1 MLQAFR
7 NKLKSLRSQEGGA
20 ILAACSGGSDSM
32 ALAELA
38 AGAAEIDGFELI
50 VAHTDHGL
58 REESGERE
66 HLENWA
72 KARGVRL
79 ISRAIALPES
89 LEEEPGNLE
98 ARARELRYRAL
109 ERIAHEVGAKI
120 ILTGHTADDQ
130 AETLWLW
137 LLRGTGLRGLRGIA
151 PSRPLHEDSDLR
163 LLRPLLDC
171 TRIELRKYLQ
181 SRGVTWLEDPSNE
194 DRAFRRNRIRHELLP
209 YLRETFEMDP
219 VPGAARLGTQARD
232 LTDFLDG
239 EAIDHGLEP
248 EHLGAFLRLNREALL
263 TRPPTLARWAIAGAL
278 MHKGVASDLSVARIL
293 ELNKAA
299 ATGKILELGEDIAA
313 LFTSLHLYLG
323 PKDLA
328 LPEAEEIP
336 LHRFEPGGKILPDW
350 GDMRIGAWTLR
361 IRELGHYQAPPE
373 SAAQAI
379 FDLNALNG
387 PLRLDNPKP
396 GMRIRPMGAGGGK
409 SLSDLLIDR
418 KVPRHWRRNLI
429 VLIDNNDVILWVL
442 GLARG
447 EGAPVGPET
456 KSCLTLDLDRASS

>member
-7 NKLKSLRSQEGGA
+7 NKLRSLRGQDDGA

-38 AGAAEIDGFELI
+38 AGAAEIDAYKLI
-50 VAHTDHGL
+50 VAHLDHGL

-66 HLENWA
+66 HLEAWA
-72 KARGVRL
+72 KARGIQL
-79 ISRAIALPES
+79 ISRAIDLPDS
-89 LEEEPGNLE
+89 LEKEPGNLE

-109 ERIAHEVGAKI
+109 EQIAHELGAGT

-151 PSRPLHEDSDLR
+151 PARPLHDDSDLR
-163 LLRPLLDC
+163 LLRPLLDY
-171 TRIELRKYLQ
+171 TRDQLREYLQ
-181 SRGVTWLEDPSNE
+181 SRGVSWLEDPSNE
-194 DRAFRRNRIRHELLP
+194 DRSYRRNRIRHELLP
-209 YLRETFEMDP
+209 YLRETFDMDP

-239 EAIDHGLEP
+239 EILDHGLEP
-248 EHLGAFLRLNREALL
+248 EHLGDFLRLNREALA
-263 TRPPTLARWAIAGAL
+263 TKPPTLARWAIAGAL

-299 ATGKILELGEDIAA
+299 ATGKTLELGEDMVA
-313 LFTSLHLYLG
+313 LFTSLHVYLG
-323 PKDLA
+323 PESLA

-336 LHRFEPGGKILPDW
+336 LHRFEPGGIILPDW
-350 GDMRIGAWTLR
+350 GDMRLGAWTLR
-361 IRELGHYQAPPE
+361 IRELDHYQQPPQ
-373 SAAQAI
+373 SAAKAV
-379 FDLNALNG
+379 FDLNALKG

-396 GMRIRPMGAGGGK
+396 GMRMRPMGAGGGK

-429 VLIDNNDVILWVL
+429 VLTDSNNTLLWVL